1 MANWTSLKIVDCIE
15 KIEKEELVLPVV
27 QRDFVWPSEK
37 IELLFDTLLKGD
49 SFGGIM
55 TIKDLKGKK
64 PIFSY
69 RSFIKNYVK
78 GNNVLSK
85 EVEKLKQNISYVIDG
100 QQRLSAFYIGILGT
114 YNNKRLYFDLLSEIQ
129 HKHFNFK
136 FAQNETSKEL
146 KPELDNYDGTTK
158 NRTFWYAISDLYKKV
173 EECGA
178 DYHTVYEDVI
188 DENQEYTFNEKE
200 LELIKRNIENFTNQI
215 FNFQNIG
222 ICEVRLDKKYD
233 EVANRIRVVELFR
246 RLNQGGTKLDALELM
261 ASKLKGYNPNHE
273 KFLQE
278 IETFND
284 IGFGKD
290 EVIRLIFILQDD
302 HKKTVVN
309 ITKED
314 SDFIEKY
321 QDRIKSALK
330 GTKLFLEQSN
340 LYKFYK
346 DEKPSI
352 IPLYFIAY
360 FLFHLEK
367 SNKEIEEYF
376 NNSEINNK
384 NFSLIYKWV
393 YLSMLNKVFRRRGAG
408 WTAYST
414 GIRKILSV
422 LSKNK
427 NKDFPTDE
435 LFEMYYNHPL
445 DFDENIEQEYLD
457 DYDFDFLMYI
467 IYEKPKTFRKNDIDH
482 IYPKSILEK
491 KGYEWSKINSIVN
504 YQLLDFS
511 TNRGNKKDK
520 ELYEWIKNNIS
531 NKNNYLKMHLIPD
544 DEDLWESDNFDGFL
558 EERGKLITNK
568 LKKELT

>member
-1 MANWTSLKIVDCIE
+1 LANWTSLKLVDCID

-27 QRDFVWPSEK
+27 QRDFVWQSEK

-69 RSFIKNYVK
+69 RNFIKNYKK
-78 GNNVLSK
+78 GDKILSK
-85 EVEKLKQNISYVIDG
+85 EVDKLKQNISYVVDG

-114 YNNKRLYFDLLSEIQ
+114 YNNKQLYFDLLSEIE
-129 HKHFNFK
+129 HKNFNFK
-136 FAQNETSKEL
+136 FAQNESSKEL
-146 KPELDNYDGTTK
+146 KTEIDNYDGTIK
-158 NRTFWYAISDLYKKV
+158 RRTFWYTLNDLYKKIEV
-173 EECGA
+173 CGA
-178 DYHTVYEDVI
+178 DYHTVFDDIV
-188 DENQEYTFNEKE
+188 DENEEYVFNQNE
-200 LELIKRNIENFTNQI
+200 LELIKRNIENLTNQI
-215 FNFQNIG
+215 FNFPNIG

-246 RLNQGGTKLDALELM
+246 RLNQGGTKLDGLELM
-261 ASKLKGYNPNHE
+261 ASKLKGYNPEHE
-273 KFLQE
+273 KFLQD
-278 IETFND
+278 IEEFND

-290 EVIRLIFILQDD
+290 EVIKLIFILQDD

-314 SDFIEKY
+314 SDFIEIHKE
-321 QDRIKSALK
+321 RIKSALK

-360 FLFHLEK
+360 FLFYL
-367 SNKEIEEYF
+367 NKDNENIESYF
-376 NNSEINNK
+376 DNSEINNK
-384 NFSLIYKWV
+384 NYILIYQWV
-393 YLSMLNKVFRRRGAG
+393 FLSMLNKVFRRRGAG

-414 GIRKILSV
+414 GIRKILNV

-427 NKDFPTDE
+427 NKDFPTGQ
-435 LFEMYYNHPL
+435 LFKMYYNHPL
-445 DFDENIEQEYLD
+445 DFDENIKQEYLN

-482 IYPKSILEK
+482 IHPKSILEK

-511 TNRGNKKDK
+511 TNRGNKKNK
-520 ELYEWIKNNIS
+520 ELYEWIKNSIG

-544 DEDLWESDNFDGFL
+544 DEDLWKSDNFDDFL

>member
-1 MANWTSLKIVDCIE
+1 LANWISLKIVDCIE

-27 QRDFVWPSEK
+27 QRDFVWQSEK

-69 RSFIKNYVK
+69 RNFIRNYKK
-78 GNNVLSK
+78 GNGVLSK
-85 EVEKLKQNISYVIDG
+85 EVEKLKQNISYVVDG
-100 QQRLSAFYIGILGT
+100 QQRLSAFYIGIQGT
-114 YNNKRLYFDLLSEIQ
+114 YNDKQLYFDLLSEIE
-129 HKHFNFK
+129 HKNFNLK

-146 KPELDNYDGTTK
+146 KSKLDNFDGSK
-158 NRTFWYAISDLYKKV
+158 KIRTFWYSLNELYKKI
-173 EECGA
+173 EEFGA
-178 DYHTVYEDVI
+178 DYHTVYDDII
-188 DENQEYTFNEKE
+188 DENEEYEFNETE
-200 LELIKRNIENFTNQI
+200 LETIKRNIENFTNQV

-233 EVANRIRVVELFR
+233 ETANRIRVVELFR
-246 RLNQGGTKLDALELM
+246 RLNQGGTKLDGLELM
-261 ASKLKGYNPNHE
+261 ASKLKGYNPEHE

-278 IETFND
+278 IEKFND

-290 EVIRLIFILQDD
+290 EVIKLIFILQGD

-309 ITKED
+309 ITKDD
-314 SDFIEKY
+314 SDFIIEHKE
-321 QDRIKSALK
+321 RIESVLQ

-360 FLFHLEK
+360 FLFYLDK
-367 SNKEIEEYF
+367 SNEEVENYF
-376 NNSEINNK
+376 KNSEIDNINYV
-384 NFSLIYKWV
+384 LIYRWIF
-393 YLSMLNKVFRRRGAG
+393 LSMLNKVFRRRGAG

-414 GIRKILSV
+414 GIRKILTV

-427 NKDFPTDE
+427 NKNFPTDE

-445 DFDENIEQEYLD
+445 EFDENIKMEYLD
-457 DYDFDFLMYI
+457 DYDFNFLMYV
-467 IYEKPKTFRKNDIDH
+467 IYEKPKNFRVNDIDH
-482 IYPKSILEK
+482 IHPKSILEK
-491 KGYEWSKINSIVN
+491 KNYDWNKINSVIN

-511 TNRGNKKDK
+511 TNRGNKNDK
-520 ELYEWIKNNIS
+520 ELFEWIKNDV
-531 NKNNYLKMHLIPD
+531 KNTINYLKMHLIPN
-544 DEDLWESDNFDGFL
+544 DERLWKSDNFEEFL
-558 EERGKLITNK
+558 EERGKLITDK
-568 LKKELT
+568 LISELN

>member
-1 MANWTSLKIVDCIE
+1 LANWTSLKIVDCID
-15 KIEKEELVLPVV
+15 KIEKEELILPVV
-27 QRDFVWPSEK
+27 QRDFVWQSEK

-69 RSFIKNYVK
+69 RNFIKDYKK
-78 GNNVLSK
+78 GFNQLSK
-85 EVEKLKQNISYVIDG
+85 EVEQLKQNISYVVDG
-100 QQRLSAFYIGILGT
+100 QQRLSAFYIGIQGT
-114 YNNKRLYFDLLSEIQ
+114 YNNKQLYFDLLSEIE
-129 HKHFNFK
+129 HKNFNFK

-146 KPELDNYDGTTK
+146 KGEIDNFDGSSK
-158 NRTFWYAISDLYKKV
+158 NKTFWYTINNLYKKI

-178 DYHTVYEDVI
+178 DYHTVFDDII
-188 DENQEYTFNEKE
+188 DENEKYNFDEKE
-200 LELIKRNIENFTNQI
+200 LERIKRNIENLTNQI

-233 EVANRIRVVELFR
+233 EIANRIRVVELFR
-246 RLNQGGTKLDALELM
+246 RLNQGGTKLDGLELM
-261 ASKLKGYNPNHE
+261 ASKLKGYNPEHE

-278 IETFND
+278 IEEFND
-284 IGFGKD
+284 ISFGKD
-290 EVIRLIFILQDD
+290 EVIKLIFILQDD
-302 HKKTVVN
+302 HKKTVAN

-314 SDFIEKY
+314 SDFIGSK

-330 GTKLFLEQSN
+330 GTKLFLEQSS

-360 FLFHLEK
+360 FLFHTNLT
-367 SNKEIEEYF
+367 NKEIENYF
-376 NNSEINNK
+376 KNSEIDNK
-384 NFSLIYKWV
+384 NYLLIHRWIF
-393 YLSMLNKVFRRRGAG
+393 LSILNKIFRSRGAG

-414 GIRKILSV
+414 GIRKILNI

-427 NKDFPTDE
+427 NKDFPIDE
-435 LFEMYYNHPL
+435 LFQMYYNHPL
-445 DFDENIEQEYLD
+445 DFDENIKKDYLD

-467 IYEKPKTFRKNDIDH
+467 IYEKPKTFRINDIDH
-482 IYPKSILEK
+482 IHPKSILEK
-491 KGYEWSKINSIVN
+491 KGIDWNDINSVIN

-511 TNRGNKKDK
+511 TNRGSKNDK
-520 ELYEWIKNNIS
+520 ELYDWIKNDV
-531 NKNNYLKMHLIPD
+531 KNQKEYLKMHLIPND
-544 DEDLWESDNFDGFL
+544 KKLWESNNFNNFL
-558 EERGKLITNK
+558 EERGKLIVNK
-568 LKKELT
+568 LKSELL